1 MIKSQLSNFVRWSH
15 EKHQLMEQV
24 HMTQQIIICIR
35 LARNSGLGVAPIE
48 FGCESDQL
56 LGSGL
61 VELVRLL
68 LTYL

>member
-1 MIKSQLSNFVRWSH
+1 
-15 EKHQLMEQV
+15 MEQV

-61 VELVRLL
+61 VELVMLL
-68 LTYL
+68 LAYFKCHSGGKGNFVVCG